1 MIVSRR
7 ITAIAELNASL
18 ATHALVHSA
27 FRLHIVRNRG
37 IVSEDRL
44 SLRAFER
51 KGHLGRPVLTVV
63 LEGRARLDCEGRS
76 VWLEPGD
83 VSVLPH
89 KDAVVM
95 RQDGSRF
102 ESLAIEWEPGTL
114 GARPRGW
121 QTSKLPRGALER
133 LRSHVCAVS
142 DAGPDADTRASSAR
156 FAIIVALLR
165 SFGAPFERVEPGALV
180 DDVPQHMA
188 ALSQALDGTLSRL
201 AEGPSMLD
209 LDRALGV
216 TPRHLQRLVASFHE
230 RYGFNATTWRDA
242 LNRRRLLF
250 GASMMTAGGSTT
262 ERVALAMGYGSAT
275 AFCRALAQA
284 GLPSPSAVPR
294 IVRELA

>member
-1 MIVSRR
+1 
-7 ITAIAELNASL
+7 
-18 ATHALVHSA
+18 
-27 FRLHIVRNRG
+27 
-37 IVSEDRL
+37 
-44 SLRAFER
+44 
-51 KGHLGRPVLTVV
+51 VV
-63 LEGRARLDCEGRS
+63 LERHTLLDCEGRS

-89 KDAVVM
+89 KDAVGM
-95 RQDGSRF
+95 RQDGSTF

-121 QTSKLPRGALER
+121 QTCKLPRGALER
-133 LRSHVCAVS
+133 LRSHVRAVS
-142 DAGPDADTRASSAR
+142 GTGPDTTDAMDTRAASSAR

-165 SFGAPFERVEPGALV
+165 SWGAPFERVEPGALV

-262 ERVALAMGYGSAT
+262 ERVAVAMGYGSAT